1 MGMLQVCNSNLAH
14 VWSSLLGLREL
25 VLCDPPLSQ
34 SKKPAATIFLELQ
47 VLQLSSTKLP
57 TLLQD
62 NMGFVCLIW
71 LVYLSCVFN
80 IDFCLHEVTISY

>member
-1 MGMLQVCNSNLAH
+1 MLQVCNSNLAH

-47 VLQLSSTKLP
+47 VLQLSSLNY
-57 TLLQD
+57 LLYCKIIKIS
-62 NMGFVCLIW
+62 CLIW
-71 LVYLSCVFN
+71 PGYFPCVFDF
-80 IDFCLHEVTISY
+80 DFCVHEETSSY